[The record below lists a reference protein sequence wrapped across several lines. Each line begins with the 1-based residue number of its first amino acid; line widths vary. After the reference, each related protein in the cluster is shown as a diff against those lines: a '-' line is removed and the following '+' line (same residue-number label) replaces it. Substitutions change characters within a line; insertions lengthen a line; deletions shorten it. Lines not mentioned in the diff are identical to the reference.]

1 MKKNNKNSK
10 SKKIIKAVSKI
21 KKANL
26 KTKPKAV
33 SKVKGRLK
41 ALTSKKEQLGQMQRL
56 LLVIAG
62 ILVVFGIFY
71 GIAVLIDN
79 SNKKTEDPAETE
91 IQYDEIL
98 VGRLLEQPYSE
109 YYVLVYFENDFNLA
123 DYQTQAANYKTKAKA
138 LKVYYANLNSAFN
151 KTYIGSKNNTKI
163 TKIENFKLS
172 ETALIYIKNK
182 KITRVYNGYEKI
194 IEQFETLLK

>member
-79 SNKKTEDPAETE
+79 GNKKTEDPAETE

-109 YYVLVYFENDFNLA
+109 YYVLVYFE
-123 DYQTQAANYKTKAKA
+123 
-138 LKVYYANLNSAFN
+138 
-151 KTYIGSKNNTKI
+151 
-163 TKIENFKLS
+163 
-172 ETALIYIKNK
+172 
-182 KITRVYNGYEKI
+182 
-194 IEQFETLLK
+194 